1 MPSLA
6 VLALASSILVSRT
19 AVEIPAGAETARRTT
34 AEQLEETRKDSRFGL
49 ERLTYL
55 SDGLKVTAFLY
66 GPRTPATP
74 PRPVVV
80 YLRGGYLAATP
91 ISSLLPQFRTYAL
104 AGYTVLAPQ
113 LRESDGGEGRDEVGG
128 ADLADVMAVPALL
141 AEVPGTDPARLYLLG
156 ESRGGMMT
164 YQALRD
170 AFPARAAAVYGGF
183 TDLAALFKEH
193 PEQYDGLAPRV
204 WPDYP
209 AKRDELFARRSALQW
224 ADRIGAP
231 LLILHGGADRS
242 VDPSHALRL
251 AARLQELKKTYEL
264 HVFEGDGHWL
274 VNNQAE
280 RDRLVLA
287 WFARHP

>member
-1 MPSLA
+1 LLSLA
-6 VLALASSILVSRT
+6 ALALASSVLVSRA
-19 AVEIPAGAETARRTT
+19 AVDVPAGAETARRTT
-34 AEQLEETRKDSRFGL
+34 AAQLEETRRDTSFGL

-66 GPRTPATP
+66 GPRTPST

-91 ISSLLPQFRTYAL
+91 ISSLLPQFRTYAQ

-113 LRESDGGEGRDEVGG
+113 LRQSDGGEGKDEVGG

-141 AEVPGTDPARLYLLG
+141 AEIPGTDPARLYLLG
-156 ESRGGMMT
+156 ESRGGMMA

-183 TDLAALFKEH
+183 TDLAALFEEH
-193 PEQYDGLAPRV
+193 PEQYEGLAPRV

-209 AKRDELFARRSALQW
+209 ARKGEIFARRSALQW
-224 ADRIGAP
+224 AERINAP
-231 LLILHGGADRS
+231 VLILHGGADRS

-251 AARLQELKKTYEL
+251 AARLQELEKTYEL

-287 WFARHP
+287 WFARYR